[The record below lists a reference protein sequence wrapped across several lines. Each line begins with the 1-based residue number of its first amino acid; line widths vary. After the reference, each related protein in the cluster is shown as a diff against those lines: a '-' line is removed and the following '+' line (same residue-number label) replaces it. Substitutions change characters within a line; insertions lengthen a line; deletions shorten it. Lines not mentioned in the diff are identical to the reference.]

1 MKNPK
6 TYGKS
11 RSIGERLIINWLL
24 AVVEDMEMDITLDS
38 NRNIMG
44 IDRLKE
50 LKMHTQNQ
58 NNYDIYKQHGEIKCR

>member
-38 NRNIMG
+38 NRN
-44 IDRLKE
+44 
-50 LKMHTQNQ
+50 T
-58 NNYDIYKQHGEIKCR
+58 IK

>member
-1 MKNPK
+1 M
-6 TYGKS
+6 
-11 RSIGERLIINWLL
+11 IINWLL
-24 AVVEDMEMDITLDS
+24 AAVEDMEMDITLDS

-58 NNYDIYKQHGEIKCR
+58 NDNQLVISGSRRYDNVYYF

>member
-1 MKNPK
+1 M
-6 TYGKS
+6 
-11 RSIGERLIINWLL
+11 IINWLS
-24 AVVEDMEMDITLDS
+24 AAVEDMEMDITLDS

>member
-24 AVVEDMEMDITLDS
+24 AAVEDMEMDIILDS

-50 LKMHTQNQ
+50 LK
-58 NNYDIYKQHGEIKCR
+58 KQTHSI